1 MTFLELINDVLIRL
15 RETQVSTNAETGYST
30 LIGKFVN
37 DAKRQVEDAFSWNV
51 LSTDITITTVAATYQ
66 YSLTGA
72 GQKFQVQDAINS
84 TANIGLTNI
93 SFVEMNRF
101 QNFAIT
107 PAATIPSMYAFEGVD
122 ASGDTKVTLYPRPDA
137 VYSLR
142 FSLTVPQATL
152 AADGTSVLVPDVL
165 VAQNAYA
172 RALAERGEDGGINS
186 SEAYQLYRTMLSD
199 YIALE
204 GTRYPENQE
213 FVAI

>member
-15 RETQVSTNAETGYST
+15 RETQVSTNAETSYST

-37 DAKRQVEDAFSWNV
+37 DAKRQVEDAFSWNI
-51 LSTDITITTVAATYQ
+51 LGTDITITTVAATYQ

-101 QNFAIT
+101 QNFAII
-107 PAATIPSMYAFEGVD
+107 PAATIPSMYSFEGVD
-122 ASGDTKVTLYPRPDA
+122 GSGDTKVTLYPRPDA

-152 AADGTSVLVPDVL
+152 AADGTAVLVPDVL

>member
-37 DAKRQVEDAFSWNV
+37 DAKRQVEDAFSWNI
-51 LSTDITITTVAATYQ
+51 LGTDITITTVAATYQ

-101 QNFAIT
+101 QNFAII
-107 PAATIPSMYAFEGVD
+107 PAATIPSMYSFEGVD
-122 ASGDTKVTLYPRPDA
+122 GSGDTKVTLYPRPDA
-137 VYSLR
+137 VYSIR

-152 AADGTSVLVPDVL
+152 AADGTAVLVPDVL

-172 RALAERGEDGGINS
+172 RALAERGEDGGLTS